1 MFKVKK
7 DEKSLNLS
15 SEELFRNILKTI
27 FLEEKNEKIKDVKTF
42 VKTLNDLTQSKLLN
56 MSFSQLLEI
65 YFMAGYYYRIFLE
78 KNNVEFTC
86 KERDESS

>member
-1 MFKVKK
+1 MFKIKK
-7 DEKSLNLS
+7 NTKNLNIS
-15 SEELFRNILKTI
+15 SQELFKNILQQI
-27 FLEEKNEKIKDVKTF
+27 FLEEDNKNLKDVSYF
-42 VKTLNDLTQSKLLN
+42 VKQVHNLTKTKFLD

-86 KERDESS
+86 EERDES